1 MPRFE
6 VRFYDA
12 VTHVKVTVEL
22 DAADPFAA
30 ESAAQLYLRSD
41 LCEAVARFGLLVG
54 AVRQVR

>member
-1 MPRFE
+1 MSRFE

-12 VTHVKVTVEL
+12 CEHVKVTVEL
-22 DAADPFAA
+22 DAADAHAA
-30 ESAAQLYLRSD
+30 EGAAQLYLRSD